1 MESAIWQGAPAV
13 RDLALLIMLLT
24 LAGLVWRIPW
34 LGVLALAFLGYMH
47 PQGYAEGFLQGAP
60 LFAAFF
66 ALTLLALAFRQQ
78 EPWGRWFAGR
88 LWLLRDWRVLV
99 LIGFWLFT
107 ALTSSM
113 ALAPAAAWPK
123 WIEFTKVVAA
133 VGLMLLL
140 IDDRRKLEALLLV
153 IALAIGL
160 VAVKGGYWALIH
172 GAQERVY
179 GSPSGHFYDNN
190 AFAVANLMALPLLF
204 HFWTTVNHRAAR
216 WLFGL
221 MMVFSVIAVLSS
233 WSRGGLLGLAATTLV
248 LSLTGRRRA
257 VAVSLLAGL
266 ALAVV
271 ALMPGAW
278 MERMETIT
286 TPTQEGSAQSRLVYW
301 ETGLRLGAARP
312 MMGWGFKSAYP
323 LTERAEWHSSYVQV
337 FAEHGVPGTL
347 LWLSLLL
354 GSIGLLARDVLRRRS
369 ERIDREGTALARAL
383 LASLVGYSVGGAFLS
398 IAYWDILFQ
407 LIAVSVVLTRI
418 GPGGQLD
425 GADPKRQFSLQTGR
439 IPMRQASETP

>member
-1 MESAIWQGAPAV
+1 M

-24 LAGLVWRIPW
+24 LAGLVWRTPW

-66 ALTLLALAFRQQ
+66 ALTLSALAFRQQ

-88 LWLLRDWRVLV
+88 LWLLQDWRVLV

-140 IDDRRKLEALLLV
+140 IDDRRKLDALLLV

-204 HFWTTVNHRAAR
+204 YFLTTVNHRAVR
-216 WLFGL
+216 C
-221 MMVFSVIAVLSS
+221 
-233 WSRGGLLGLAATTLV
+233 RCC
-248 LSLTGRRRA
+248 
-257 VAVSLLAGL
+257 
-266 ALAVV
+266 
-271 ALMPGAW
+271 
-278 MERMETIT
+278 
-286 TPTQEGSAQSRLVYW
+286 
-301 ETGLRLGAARP
+301 
-312 MMGWGFKSAYP
+312 
-323 LTERAEWHSSYVQV
+323 
-337 FAEHGVPGTL
+337 
-347 LWLSLLL
+347 
-354 GSIGLLARDVLRRRS
+354 SI
-369 ERIDREGTALARAL
+369 
-383 LASLVGYSVGGAFLS
+383 F
-398 IAYWDILFQ
+398 
-407 LIAVSVVLTRI
+407 
-418 GPGGQLD
+418 
-425 GADPKRQFSLQTGR
+425 
-439 IPMRQASETP
+439 